1 MSQVIPTGDGVTP
14 FFDVQVT
21 LEDVTYTLEL
31 RWNVRSSAWYMNVL
45 DAEGVTMLQAGIK
58 LVADWMLASYSVGAQ
73 PPGAFVAR
81 DTSGQGIDPT
91 LEDLGTRVQLL
102 YFSTEDL
109 TSGTF
114 R

>member
-1 MSQVIPTGDGVTP
+1 MSQVIPSGDGVTP
-14 FFDVQVT
+14 HFELQVT

-31 RWNVRSSAWYMNVL
+31 RWNERASAWFMNVL
-45 DAEGVTMLQAGIK
+45 DAEGVTMLQAGLR
-58 LVADWMLASYSVGAQ
+58 LVADWMLGSFNVGAQ

-81 DTSGQGIDPT
+81 DTSGLGIDPT

-109 TSGTF
+109 ASGNF